1 MPPFA
6 RPWLQVVYG
15 LLMQLCLGAL
25 YSWSLFR
32 EPLAALHGWDRA
44 TTVEPYRFSL
54 LFYAVGMFVGGR
66 WIDWA
71 GPRWP
76 GMTGGMLLA
85 AGCWLAAAAGDS
97 PLRLTLAYGVCAG
110 LGVGLAYGAPIA
122 SCVRW
127 FPHRRGLTTGIV
139 LAGFGLAT
147 LVLAPILHWSL
158 HRAPFAESVPAT
170 FRGLA
175 VAFFC
180 IAVTAAAG
188 LRFPPAAPADVASGR
203 VGFAGLVRSPKAWG
217 IWFLFF
223 CGAALGVT
231 SVGEAVPL
239 LQRADA
245 PWLAGGVAMACV
257 AAGNTGGRLAWGWV
271 SDHAGRLLC
280 LVLMCT
286 VAAAAALWLLPHT
299 THFSRLLAGLVLAV
313 SAFGGLLAV
322 MPALTAETFGPRHAA
337 ANYGVLFSAYGIAGF
352 FAPKWFNTHFEASS
366 LWSFVSVA
374 AVGSAGAAAV
384 LLLLGYRGRSVAI
397 EADQPAAV
405 GSQIPG

>member
-1 MPPFA
+1 
-6 RPWLQVVYG
+6 
-15 LLMQLCLGAL
+15 MQLCLGAL

-32 EPLAALHGWDRA
+32 QPLAALHGWDRA
-44 TTVEPYRFSL
+44 TTVQPYRFSL
-54 LFYAVGMFVGGR
+54 LFYAVGMFLGGR
-66 WIDWA
+66 WIDRA

-76 GMTGGMLLA
+76 GMTGGALLA
-85 AGCWLAAAAGDS
+85 AGCWLAAAAGNS
-97 PLRLTLAYGVCAG
+97 PLRLTLAYGVCGG

-175 VAFFC
+175 VAFLC

-188 LRFPPAAPADVASGR
+188 LRFPPAPPEAVASGR
-203 VGFAGLVRSPKAWG
+203 LGFTGLVRSPLAWG

-223 CGAALGVT
+223 CGVALGVT

-239 LQRADA
+239 LQRAEA

-257 AAGNTGGRLAWGWV
+257 AAGNTAGRLAWGWV

-280 LVLMCT
+280 LVLMFT
-286 VAAAAALWLLPHT
+286 VAAAAALLLLPHT
-299 THFSRLLAGLVLAV
+299 THFSRLLAGLVLTV

-337 ANYGVLFSAYGIAGF
+337 ANYGALFSAYGMAGF
-352 FAPKWFNTHFEASS
+352 FAPKWFNGHFEASS
-366 LWSFVSVA
+366 LWFFVTVA
-374 AVGSAGAAAV
+374 AVGAAAAAAI
-384 LLLLGYRGRSVAI
+384 LLLLARRGRPLAL
-397 EADQPAAV
+397 EARQPAAV
-405 GSQIPG
+405 GSQMPG